1 MLRLSIKID
10 IKYNCINIL
19 IYIVMSK
26 RKRDDYIRASS
37 VSNYI
42 LNDKLVDYLQ
52 INKVDKNIS
61 RDYIMEQGNI
71 FEEEL
76 LKIIKDKHTVVSISN
91 IYDTKEN
98 KFNETKKLI
107 AENNNIIYQGYL
119 YDQDNNIGGS
129 PDLLVKSTYINKL
142 MNNIIILENEQKI
155 NDKDYY
161 VVIDIKHSN
170 INYDTFNY
178 IKNDNRIPAYKSQL
192 YVYTKILNQLQGI
205 NINKAYIWAKSYNK
219 DNTDFLNNLGIID
232 YDTID
237 KNSIDDT
244 NKAIRW
250 LKNLYSDYDN
260 IVIENELEL
269 YPNMKSNTF
278 IKDKNEI
285 NKNINDITTIWNCSV
300 KKRKIAHDNNIYS
313 WKDEKLTAELLGFK
327 NNKAMIINNILD
339 INRQEEYK
347 IKIINKI
354 DDNIIH
360 SNNLIIYLDFEGFT
374 NNLQSKI
381 KAGVITTSEYY
392 IYMIGIGYMS
402 NDKWCYKSFILDK
415 LDQMKQ
421 IQLFQSLFYYLR
433 TLLRSMKKNKINFYH
448 WSNYEKTHFNKIKE
462 NIKLCL
468 TDDVYEFTDLCKI
481 FQNSVVIKDAF
492 NFKLKTIS
500 KALYNHSLIDTHY
513 DDTNQCANGLDASI
527 LALESYDTNNMI
539 IMKDIE
545 KYNEIDCKLLHS
557 LHYLLQKLSI

>member
-1 MLRLSIKID
+1 
-10 IKYNCINIL
+10 
-19 IYIVMSK
+19 MSK

-37 VSNYI
+37 VSNCI

-91 IYDTKEN
+91 IYETKEN

-119 YDQDNNIGGS
+119 YDQDKNIGGS

-402 NDKWCYKSFILDK
+402 NDKWCYKSFILD
-415 LDQMKQ
+415 
-421 IQLFQSLFYYLR
+421 
-433 TLLRSMKKNKINFYH
+433 
-448 WSNYEKTHFNKIKE
+448 
-462 NIKLCL
+462 
-468 TDDVYEFTDLCKI
+468 
-481 FQNSVVIKDAF
+481 
-492 NFKLKTIS
+492 
-500 KALYNHSLIDTHY
+500 
-513 DDTNQCANGLDASI
+513 I
-527 LALESYDTNNMI
+527 LHL
-539 IMKDIE
+539 
-545 KYNEIDCKLLHS
+545 
-557 LHYLLQKLSI
+557 

>member
-1 MLRLSIKID
+1 
-10 IKYNCINIL
+10 
-19 IYIVMSK
+19 MSK

-37 VSNYI
+37 VSNCI

-76 LKIIKDKHTVVSISN
+76 LKIIKDKHIVVSISN

-119 YDQDNNIGGS
+119 YDQYNNIGGS